1 MTGSEIVLRKITE
14 ESEVHACF
22 QLMRQLRPQ
31 MNSESQFLECWQRQA
46 TQGYCISGLFRGA
59 ELVAL
64 AGYRVLENLTHGRF
78 LYVDDLVTD
87 AAHRGDG
94 HGTRLMNHL
103 REEAR
108 ALRCAK
114 LLLDSAMSNSLGHR
128 FYFRTGLLASALRFT
143 LPIAA

>member
-1 MTGSEIVLRKITE
+1 
-14 ESEVHACF
+14 
-22 QLMRQLRPQ
+22 
-31 MNSESQFLECWQRQA
+31 
-46 TQGYCISGLFRGA
+46 
-59 ELVAL
+59 
-64 AGYRVLENLTHGRF
+64 
-78 LYVDDLVTD
+78 
-87 AAHRGDG
+87 
-94 HGTRLMNHL
+94 MNHL